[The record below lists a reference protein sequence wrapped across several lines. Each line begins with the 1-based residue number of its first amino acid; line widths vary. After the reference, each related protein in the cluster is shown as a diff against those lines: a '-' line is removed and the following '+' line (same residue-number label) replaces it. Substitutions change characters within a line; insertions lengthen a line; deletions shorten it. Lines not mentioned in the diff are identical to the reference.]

1 MVTSSSVSERLTST
15 TPSPGLRERLSRLW
29 TSRAALTVSFGLFG
43 FLAVFAGSWI
53 PSFWGDEAASVMSA
67 ERSLPSL
74 FRMLGNVDAVH
85 GTYYLFLHF
94 WIEIFGASEISVRFP
109 SAIAIGILVAGT
121 FVLGRMLGGRNLG
134 IVAALICAV
143 SPRASY
149 IGGDARSY
157 ALSTA
162 LGVWLTVLLVTLI
175 RRRVRT
181 RLAWLG
187 YALLAAAGVYLFL
200 YLGLL
205 LLVHG
210 IYVFTSRR
218 AIGMGRRWLAATAV
232 TVVLSA
238 PIIAYGYAERGQVAF
253 LAKRNYGTPHGILVT
268 QWFVN
273 PYLAV
278 AAWALMIVA
287 VVAGVIA
294 WRHGARLSESVRLGA
309 IWTAVPTLALLALN
323 MVEPTYNLRYLSF
336 CIPGIAILMA
346 AGILALRRR
355 WIILPALALVVAC
368 AIPTDVA
375 QRLPYAKDGGSDLA
389 QTAALIGSEAQA
401 GDAVVFDRTTKPSER
416 PRLGEHLFPSD
427 YAGLVDVALH
437 TPYASRS
444 GLWDT
449 TWPLDEIT
457 DRFDGISTVWLIEL
471 KGSTDYTEGT
481 DAGTLEDLGY
491 IVSET
496 QTVNRTVIYT
506 FTKGS

>member
-1 MVTSSSVSERLTST
+1 MVTTSSVGDRLVQPET
-15 TPSPGLRERLSRLW
+15 TPRYRERLARLFASRG
-29 TSRAALTVSFGLFG
+29 ALPLSLGILG
-43 FLAVFAGSWI
+43 FLAVFSGSWI

-67 ERSLPSL
+67 ERPLPSL

-94 WIEIFGASEISVRFP
+94 WIELFGASELSVRLP
-109 SAIAIGILVAGT
+109 SSIAIGTLVAGT

-175 RRRVRT
+175 RRRVRR
-181 RLAWLG
+181 RLAWIG
-187 YALLAAAGVYLFL
+187 YALLATLGVYLFL

-210 IYVFTSRR
+210 LYVFTSRR
-218 AIGMGRRWLAATAV
+218 AIGMGRRWLAAAAL

-238 PIIAYGYAERGQVAF
+238 PIIAYGYAEREQVAF

-278 AAWALMIVA
+278 TAWALMIIA

-294 WRHGARLSESVRLGA
+294 WRHGARLSELVRLGVL
-309 IWTAVPTLALLALN
+309 WTAVPTLALLAMNL
-323 MVEPTYNLRYLSF
+323 VSPTYNLRYLSF
-336 CIPGIAILMA
+336 CTPAIAILMA

-355 WIILPALALVVAC
+355 WLIIPALVLALAC

-375 QRLPYAKDGGSDLA
+375 QRLPYAKDGGSDIA

-427 YAGLVDVALH
+427 YAGLVDVALRKS
-437 TPYASRS
+437 YVSRS

-449 TWPLDEIT
+449 TWPLDEVS
-457 DRFDGISTVWLIEL
+457 DRLDGINTVWVVEL
-471 KGSTDYTEGT
+471 TGSTDYREST
-481 DAGTLEDLGY
+481 DVATLENLGY
-491 IVSET
+491 IVAQT

-506 FTKGS
+506 LTKGS